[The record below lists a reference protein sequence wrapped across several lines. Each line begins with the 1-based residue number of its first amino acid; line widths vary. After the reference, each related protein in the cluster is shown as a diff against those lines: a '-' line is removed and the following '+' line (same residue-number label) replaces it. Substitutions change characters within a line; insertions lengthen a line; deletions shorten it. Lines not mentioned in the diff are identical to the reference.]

1 MDELVVTCTCGWST
15 RVPASALGNFGK
27 CGRCGARIEVT
38 KANTRTLTQAE
49 KDVDLFLDEELSPDA
64 NAESRTDRT
73 NGTDRTNRDTW
84 AGAAGLAAAEPG
96 AAGRCSRCGREFRG
110 DWDMNRVGEETICDR
125 CARSVE
131 ALDLGVAPPARPTVP
146 AGSEVARAMSGRG
159 WTGREDRITEER
171 LAEQQRQRRKVEMVV
186 LLVVAVITLLVVN
199 LWPTG
204 EAPPAPAPSE
214 STQAMPAG
222 ASRELGP
229 LVAGIGVALAVAT
242 KVLALY
248 LALMT
253 VNKLPNDGFAR
264 NLLALLPVAALI
276 YVVGWLPIAG
286 FILGLI
292 IVLVVYEPGFYGL
305 IYFLI
310 FNILAG
316 WLTWAIG
323 KLVFGTLGLALF

>member
-1 MDELVVTCTCGWST
+1 
-15 RVPASALGNFGK
+15 
-27 CGRCGARIEVT
+27 
-38 KANTRTLTQAE
+38 
-49 KDVDLFLDEELSPDA
+49 
-64 NAESRTDRT
+64 
-73 NGTDRTNRDTW
+73 
-84 AGAAGLAAAEPG
+84 
-96 AAGRCSRCGREFRG
+96 
-110 DWDMNRVGEETICDR
+110 
-125 CARSVE
+125 
-131 ALDLGVAPPARPTVP
+131 
-146 AGSEVARAMSGRG
+146 
-159 WTGREDRITEER
+159 
-171 LAEQQRQRRKVEMVV
+171 
-186 LLVVAVITLLVVN
+186 
-199 LWPTG
+199 
-204 EAPPAPAPSE
+204 
-214 STQAMPAG
+214 MPAG